1 MADEQTQAQ
10 AITGTDAGQQSEQA
24 QATTTQTERTFTQ
37 TDLDKIVADRLARER
52 AKYADYDTLKS
63 KAEQLE
69 AANKSEIEKMAERAA
84 KAEAA
89 LEKERR
95 EAKRATL
102 TAEAKAA
109 ALGLKFKADKL
120 DRVLRLIDL
129 NDDST
134 NETVTA
140 ALQTLSKEM
149 PELLERPTIANTGAV
164 NPARG
169 TEQANETREQRLARL
184 RSGGQGFS
192 EWISGA
198 SVVYTP
204 DVNPKQQG

>member
-24 QATTTQTERTFTQ
+24 QATTTQAERTFTQ
-37 TDLDKIVADRLARER
+37 AELDKILSERISRER
-52 AKYADYDTLKS
+52 AKYADYDTLKT

-69 AANKSEIEKMAERAA
+69 AAGKSEVEKAIERAA

-89 LEKERR
+89 LEKERIA
-95 EAKRATL
+95 AKRATL

-120 DRVLRLIDL
+120 DRVLRLVDIT
-129 NDDST
+129 DDST
-134 NETVTA
+134 PETVAA

-149 PELLERPTIANTGAV
+149 PELLDKPGAVNTGAV

-169 TEQANETREQRLARL
+169 SELPTETREQRLARL
-184 RSGGQGFS
+184 RGGGQGFS

-204 DVNPKQQG
+204 DVNPKQG